1 MHILFVID
9 SLVPAGA
16 ERSLADIA
24 PHYVQ
29 RGIRLDVAYLHERP
43 GLHDELRQAGARLFS
58 LAGRGGR
65 LGWTARAASVIR
77 ERRPQLVHTTL
88 FEADLS
94 GRVAARLTRTPV
106 VSTITGQKY
115 GPEHFASPD
124 LDPRKLY
131 VAQRLDIATAR
142 LTRRIH
148 AVSTVIADS
157 TARRLRYPRGRID
170 VVPRGRDAERLGC
183 RTAERRERARMSLG
197 IGARIPVVLT
207 VARHDHLKGV
217 DVLIESL
224 PAVTARHP
232 EVRVLVA
239 GREGAQTEALAA
251 RARELG
257 LRDVI
262 TFLGV
267 RDDVAELMCAADV
280 FVLPSRRE
288 GLPGSLL
295 EAMALEVPIVATD
308 IPQLREVVD
317 ERCALLVPPERPER
331 LSFAIAA
338 VLDDR
343 DAAQRRAQV
352 ARLVF
357 GRRFTIDRIADEM
370 LAFYERSIR
379 ASVQAE
385 TMLAREAVP

>member
-1 MHILFVID
+1 
-9 SLVPAGA
+9 
-16 ERSLADIA
+16 
-24 PHYVQ
+24 
-29 RGIRLDVAYLHERP
+29 
-43 GLHDELRQAGARLFS
+43 
-58 LAGRGGR
+58 
-65 LGWTARAASVIR
+65 
-77 ERRPQLVHTTL
+77 
-88 FEADLS
+88 
-94 GRVAARLTRTPV
+94 
-106 VSTITGQKY
+106 
-115 GPEHFASPD
+115 
-124 LDPRKLY
+124 
-131 VAQRLDIATAR
+131 
-142 LTRRIH
+142 
-148 AVSTVIADS
+148 
-157 TARRLRYPRGRID
+157 
-170 VVPRGRDAERLGC
+170 
-183 RTAERRERARMSLG
+183 MSLG

-267 RDDVAELMCAADV
+267 RGDVAELMCAADV

-331 LSFAIAA
+331 LSFAIVT

-343 DAAQRRAQV
+343 DAAQRRTRV

-357 GRRFTIDRIADEM
+357 DRRFTIDRIADEM
-370 LAFYERSIR
+370 LAFYERSIA
-379 ASVQAE
+379 ASMQAG
-385 TMLAREAVP
+385 TMVAREAVP